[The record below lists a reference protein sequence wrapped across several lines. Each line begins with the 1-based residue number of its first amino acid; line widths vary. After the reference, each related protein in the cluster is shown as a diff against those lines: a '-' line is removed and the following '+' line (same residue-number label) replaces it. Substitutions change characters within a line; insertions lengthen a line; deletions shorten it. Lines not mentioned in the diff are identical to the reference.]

1 MALKEQVLR
10 DGQEVTV
17 LGQDLAKSG
26 VRPFQQC
33 APFVLRPAIWVC
45 CRDLLRSFLR
55 YSRTSTANPMP
66 ILAHDKHGFLESVT
80 SVVISRAPS
89 HLGLRIGEYSGA

>member
-66 ILAHDKHGFLESVT
+66 ILAHDKHGFLESVYLCRHL
-80 SVVISRAPS
+80 SRS